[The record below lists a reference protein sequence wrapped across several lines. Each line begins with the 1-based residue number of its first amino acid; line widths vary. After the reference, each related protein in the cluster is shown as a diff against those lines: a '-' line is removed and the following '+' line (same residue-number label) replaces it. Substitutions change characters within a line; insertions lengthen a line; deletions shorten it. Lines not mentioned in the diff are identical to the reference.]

1 MSDHI
6 VSTAMPHALHPN
18 CYLDVLFS
26 EDENEILGGS
36 SFHLSAWFESWIAGH
51 IDSLLSEVL
60 RKTKA
65 NSVLLPCPVQRESR
79 NRANGRTKLTLEI
92 ERRFEKHWRNPY
104 SKASPKVW

>member
-36 SFHLSAWFESWIAGH
+36 SFTSVLGLRVDSEH
-51 IDSLLSEVL
+51 IDLLSEVL
-60 RKTKA
+60 RKTKPA
-65 NSVLLPCPVQRESR
+65 YFSPAQFNTTKIR
-79 NRANGRTKLTLEI
+79 NRANEAQ
-92 ERRFEKHWRNPY
+92 
-104 SKASPKVW
+104 S